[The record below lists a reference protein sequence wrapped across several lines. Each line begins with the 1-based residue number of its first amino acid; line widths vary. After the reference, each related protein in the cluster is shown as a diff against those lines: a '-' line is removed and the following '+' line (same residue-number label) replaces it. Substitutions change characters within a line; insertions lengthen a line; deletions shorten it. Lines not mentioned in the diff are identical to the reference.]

1 MTLALVMGG
10 GGVAGIAWHTGILL
24 GLSESGVDP
33 SGAGVLIG
41 TSAGATV
48 AAQIG
53 CGHPPHELFD
63 RQVDPATLA
72 TERTPPVS
80 MAELVERMI
89 PIYSA
94 ATDADERRRLLGA
107 MALDTH
113 TVDERVRRAVI
124 AARLAEDDW
133 PDRPLLVP
141 VVDATTGGRR
151 VLDRS
156 SGVDLVDAVAASSAV
171 PGVSPRSPS
180 VTPGTSTAGCGHS
193 PTPTLHPGTTGYWCW
208 PRSSTGRSLTS
219 WPDSDPRCGP
229 KWCPRTPPPWR
240 PSVPTSWTRR
250 SGDLRPAPAWPRV
263 GPRPSGYGRC
273 STTESRRRS
282 GRPTTGVGL
291 SCPSPTPP
299 PPPGTTVGPGPA
311 ACRTRPRRWR
321 RRRPRTAG
329 RWPLRWHC
337 APRCPPR

>member
-124 AARLAEDDW
+124 AARLAGDDW

-171 PGVSPRSPS
+171 PGVWPP
-180 VTPGTSTAGCGHS
+180 VTLGDTRYIDGGM
-193 PTPTLHPGTTGYWCW
+193 W
-208 PRSSTGRSLTS
+208 SLTN
-219 WPDSDPRCGP
+219 SDLASGHDRVLVLAPIVDG
-229 KWCPRTPPPWR
+229 
-240 PSVPTSWTRR
+240 SVA
-250 SGDLRPAPAWPRV
+250 DELA
-263 GPRPSGYGRC
+263 
-273 STTESRRRS
+273 
-282 GRPTTGVGL
+282 GL
-291 SCPSPTPP
+291 
-299 PPPGTTVGPGPA
+299 GPA
-311 ACRTRPRRWR
+311 VRSEVVSPDAASLEAFGPDVLDPAVRGPSACAGLAQGRTEAERIR
-321 RRRPRTAG
+321 A
-329 RWPLRWHC
+329 LLDD
-337 APRCPPR
+337 